1 MTSAAPVMPLPA
13 VATAERGAAVVRLS
27 LTDFRCY
34 GRVRLDLEATPVV
47 LTGPNGAG
55 KTNLLEAVSFLSP
68 GRGLRRAKLG
78 EVDRRER
85 GADDARPWAVAAVLE
100 TGRGTVSI
108 GTGHEAADGK
118 STERRVVRID
128 GHTAR
133 GHKDLAQHLAMVWLT
148 PDMDRLFMDGSSS
161 RRRFVDRLVYGFQ
174 PAHAGEV
181 AAYDTVLRE
190 RSRLLGEG
198 NADAA
203 WLDALE
209 DGIARH
215 GVAIAA
221 ARAETVRRLDRA
233 CADRAHPEQ
242 GSPFPAARLVLT
254 GEIDTWLTEMPA
266 VAVEDRVRDTLRAAR
281 SHDAAQGGAACGAH
295 RSDLQVTYAAKD
307 RPARDCSTGEQK
319 ALLLSILLAMAR
331 ELHAERGDAP
341 LLLLDEVVAHLDG
354 ARRAALFDE
363 ISHLGAQAWLTGTDD
378 ELFAGLRGR
387 ARFFRVLDAT
397 VMPR

>member
-1 MTSAAPVMPLPA
+1 MNSAAPAIPVPA
-13 VATAERGAAVVRLS
+13 AMAVERGAAVVRLS

-34 GRVRLDLEATPVV
+34 GRVRVEVEAESVV

-85 GADDARPWAVAAVLE
+85 SSENASPWAVAAVVE
-100 TGRGTVSI
+100 TGTGTVSI
-108 GTGHEAADGK
+108 GTGHETGEGRT
-118 STERRVVRID
+118 TERRVVRID
-128 GHTAR
+128 GHTVR

-148 PDMDRLFMDGSSS
+148 PDMDRLFMDGSSA

-174 PAHAGEV
+174 PTHAGEV
-181 AAYDTVLRE
+181 AAYETVLRD
-190 RSRLLGEG
+190 RARLLADG
-198 NADAA
+198 NADPA

-233 CADRAHPEQ
+233 CAERD
-242 GSPFPAARLVLT
+242 GPFPAARLTLT
-254 GEIDTWLTEMPA
+254 GDLDAWLTEMPA
-266 VAVEDRVRDTLRAAR
+266 VAVEDRVRDALRASR
-281 SHDAAQGGAACGAH
+281 GHDAAQGGAACGAH
-295 RSDLQVTYAAKD
+295 RTDLQAVYAAKD
-307 RPARDCSTGEQK
+307 RPARECSTGEQK

-331 ELHAERGDAP
+331 ELKAERGDAP
-341 LLLLDEVVAHLDG
+341 VLLLDEVVAHLDG

-363 ISHLGAQAWLTGTDD
+363 ISHLRAQAWLTGTDD

-397 VMPR
+397 VMAR

>member
-1 MTSAAPVMPLPA
+1 MTSAASVMPLPA
-13 VATAERGAAVVRLS
+13 ATVAERGAAVVRLS

-34 GRVRLDLEATPVV
+34 GRVRLDLEAAPVV
-47 LTGPNGAG
+47 LAGPNGAG

-85 GADDARPWAVAAVLE
+85 GADEARPWAVAAVLE

-108 GTGHEAADGK
+108 GTGHEAAEGK

-148 PDMDRLFMDGSSS
+148 PDMDRLFMDGSSA

-181 AAYDTVLRE
+181 AAYETVLRE
-190 RSRLLGEG
+190 RARLLAEG

-233 CADRAHPEQ
+233 CVDRD
-242 GSPFPAARLVLT
+242 GPFPAARLALL

-266 VAVEDRVRDTLRAAR
+266 VAVEDRVRDTLRVSR
-281 SHDAAQGGAACGAH
+281 GHDAAQGGAACGAH
-295 RSDLQVTYAAKD
+295 RSDLQAVYAAKD
-307 RPARDCSTGEQK
+307 RAARDCSTGEQK

-331 ELHAERGDAP
+331 ELRAERGDAP
-341 LLLLDEVVAHLDG
+341 LLLLDEVAAHLDG

-387 ARFFRVLDAT
+387 ARFFCVLDAT

>member
-1 MTSAAPVMPLPA
+1 MSQAVSAVSLPAAPA
-13 VATAERGAAVVRLS
+13 AERRAAVVRLS

-34 GRVRLDLEATPVV
+34 ARLRLDLDVQPVV

-55 KTNLLEAVSFLSP
+55 KTNLLEALSFLSP
-68 GRGLRRAKLG
+68 GRGLRRARLA
-78 EVDRRER
+78 EIDRRER
-85 GADDARPWAVAAVLE
+85 GAETAAPWAVAAVLE
-100 TGRGTVSI
+100 SGRGRVNL
-108 GTGHEAADGK
+108 GTGHEAAEGK
-118 STERRVVRID
+118 TTERRVVRID
-128 GHTAR
+128 GQTAR
-133 GHKDLAQHLAMVWLT
+133 GQKDLAQHLSLVWLT
-148 PDMDRLFMDGSSS
+148 PDMDRLFMEGSSS
-161 RRRFVDRLVYGFQ
+161 RRRFVDRLVYGFH
-174 PAHAGEV
+174 PDHAGEV
-181 AAYDTVLRE
+181 AAYETVMRE
-190 RSRLLGEG
+190 RSRLLAEG
-198 NADAA
+198 SADAA

-209 DGIARH
+209 DGMARH

-221 ARAETVRRLDRA
+221 ARAEVIRRLDGAAAGR
-233 CADRAHPEQ
+233 R
-242 GSPFPAARLVLT
+242 GPFPVPHLVLL
-254 GEIDTWLTEMPA
+254 GEVDAWLGEMPA
-266 VAVEDRVRDTLRAAR
+266 VAVEDRVREALRAAR

-295 RSDLQVTYAAKD
+295 RTDLQVTYVAKD

-331 ELHAERGDAP
+331 ELRGERGEAP

-363 ISHLGAQAWLTGTDD
+363 ICDLGAQAWLTGTDD

>member
-1 MTSAAPVMPLPA
+1 MIAAMNSAAPAMPLPTA
-13 VATAERGAAVVRLS
+13 ATAEQGAAVVRLS

-34 GRVRLDLEATPVV
+34 GRVRLDLEAMPVV

-68 GRGLRRAKLG
+68 GRGLRRARLG

-85 GADDARPWAVAAVLE
+85 GADEARPWAVAAVVE
-100 TGRGTVSI
+100 TGRGTVSL
-108 GTGHEAADGK
+108 GTGHEAAEGR
-118 STERRVVRID
+118 SSERRAVRID

-133 GHKDLAQHLAMVWLT
+133 GQKDLAQHLAMVWLT

-181 AAYDTVLRE
+181 AAYETVLRE
-190 RSRLLGEG
+190 RARLLAEG
-198 NADAA
+198 DADAA
-203 WLDALE
+203 WLGALE

-233 CADRAHPEQ
+233 CADRD
-242 GSPFPAARLVLT
+242 GPFPAAHLALT
-254 GEIDTWLTEMPA
+254 GEIDAWLTEMPA
-266 VAVEDRVRDTLRAAR
+266 VAVEDRVRDTLRASR

-295 RSDLQVTYAAKD
+295 RSDLQVIYTAKQ

-331 ELHAERGDAP
+331 ELRAERGDAP
-341 LLLLDEVVAHLDG
+341 LLLFDEVVAHLDG

-363 ISHLGAQAWLTGTDD
+363 IVHLGAQAWLTGTDD